1 MAEGQKDKMTKEK
14 NGKRKKLQKGQ
25 KEKIT
30 KKAKEKEKKGQ
41 KIAIKHFNL
50 FLNWWAN
57 TTSDIGYVTCDT

>member
-30 KKAKEKEKKGQ
+30 KKAKEKKK
-41 KIAIKHFNL
+41 KDKNSNKTFL
-50 FLNWWAN
+50 FIFKLVGKYNK
-57 TTSDIGYVTCDT
+57 